1 MELTTLSFLW
11 LFAAA
16 AVYFDLRYRKVPN
29 RLILCALSGGVIIS
43 AVGGWSNLGYG
54 LLGLIMGMLLLLPAF
69 VLHMVGGGDVK
80 TLAVIG
86 LLVGPHLLWCSF
98 LLGAAVGGMLA
109 LAILAARYLPRISSS
124 SGSKGRPLRS
134 KAGAWT
140 LPYAGILSVCAA
152 IYVHLS
158 STLG

>member
-1 MELTTLSFLW
+1 MGPIRLTFLW

-16 AVYFDLRYRKVPN
+16 AAYFDLRYRKVPN
-29 RLILCALSGGVIIS
+29 WLTLCALSCGTLIS
-43 AVGGWSNLGYG
+43 AGGGWSDLRYSLWGF
-54 LLGLIMGMLLLLPAF
+54 LIGLLLLMPAF

-80 TLAVIG
+80 SLAVTG
-86 LLVGPHLLWCSF
+86 LLVGPHLLWVSF

-109 LAILAARYLPRISSS
+109 LAILAARYLPGIKRL
-124 SGSKGRPLRS
+124 SGGDRHFMTH

-152 IYVHLS
+152 LYALIGVLK
-158 STLG
+158 

>member
-1 MELTTLSFLW
+1 MGPIRLSFLW

-16 AVYFDLRYRKVPN
+16 AAYLDLRYRKVPN
-29 RLILCALSGGVIIS
+29 WLILCALSGGVIIS
-43 AVGGWSNLGYG
+43 LVGGWSDLRYG
-54 LLGLIMGMLLLLPAF
+54 LCGFVLGLLLLLPAF

-80 TLAVIG
+80 SLAVIG
-86 LLVGPHLLWCSF
+86 LFVGPHLLWVSF

-109 LAILAARYLPRISSS
+109 LFILAARYLPRTRRS
-124 SGSKGRPLRS
+124 SGGERRFIPQ

-152 IYVHLS
+152 LYALLS
-158 STLG
+158 SSLG